1 MPQKLTYGSGSLVSR
16 MEEYMSKDTLCFFLL
31 NKVIE
36 LSNIQFSMVGPA
48 TSCENLKD
56 PQVNPSNS
64 LENLLYLY

>member
-16 MEEYMSKDTLCFFLL
+16 MEEYISKDTLCFFQLHM
-31 NKVIE
+31 IE
-36 LSNIQFSMVGPA
+36 LSNVQFSMVGPA

-64 LENLLYLY
+64 LEIYSICIS